1 MHLFLWEGMEVRDLV
16 PKFLSCWKAITG
28 GKATRQKVS
37 LKPDSYLNAQVMP
50 SLTQVQESKGFMY
63 YRKRTLDQSES
74 SNLVHYSG
82 KKNAHQITNSN
93 KTTNKHQ

>member
-16 PKFLSCWKAITG
+16 PKLLSCWKAITG

-37 LKPDSYLNAQVMP
+37 LKPDSYLKYSGYAISDIGTGEQRVYVP
-50 SLTQVQESKGFMY
+50 QEK
-63 YRKRTLDQSES
+63 TLDQSES

-82 KKNAHQITNSN
+82 KKNAHQITNNN
-93 KTTNKHQ
+93 KTNNKHQ